1 MNQPVQKNT
10 LYVGGL
16 AEEVNESI
24 LHSAFI
30 PFGDIKDVKTPLDQ
44 ATQKHRSF
52 GFVTFLEKEDAA
64 AAMDNMD
71 GAELYGRVLTVNYAL
86 PERIKGGEQGWA
98 AQPIWADADTWF
110 ERQQQEE
117 EMQRIQAENRAAMQ
131 AAEELHRKKMAQER
145 EGEKDEEVEG
155 KDDPMA
161 RVEAHK
167 RKMNNSEIL
176 RENEIRKKL
185 TQQLFPNKLLL
196 SPANLKNS
204 TLALMEDRE
213 CKNENK
219 KITS

>member
-1 MNQPVQKNT
+1 MARPVQKTT

-16 AEEVNESI
+16 AEEVNETI

-71 GAELYGRVLTVNYAL
+71 NAELYGRVLTVNYAL
-86 PERIKGGEQGWA
+86 PEKIKGGEQGWA
-98 AQPIWADADTWF
+98 AQPVWADADTWF

-117 EMQRIQAENRAAMQ
+117 EMLRVQAENRAEMQ
-131 AAEELHRKKMAQER
+131 KAEELHRKKLADER
-145 EGEKDEEVEG
+145 EGERDEDTEM

-161 RVEAHK
+161 RAEAEVLYQ
-167 RKMNNSEIL
+167 NGS
-176 RENEIRKKL
+176 
-185 TQQLFPNKLLL
+185 
-196 SPANLKNS
+196 S
-204 TLALMEDRE
+204 
-213 CKNENK
+213 
-219 KITS
+219 

>member
-1 MNQPVQKNT
+1 MNVQVQKNT

-16 AEEVNESI
+16 AEEVDEKI
-24 LHSAFI
+24 LHAAFV

-52 GFVTFLEKEDAA
+52 GFVTFLEREDAA

-117 EMQRIQAENRAAMQ
+117 EMQRLQAEQRAAMET
-131 AAEELHRKKMAQER
+131 AEKLHREKLAEER
-145 EGEKDEEVEG
+145 EGEKEENTET
-155 KDDPMA
+155 KADPMA
-161 RVEAHK
+161 IAEA
-167 RKMNNSEIL
+167 E
-176 RENEIRKKL
+176 
-185 TQQLFPNKLLL
+185 T
-196 SPANLKNS
+196 LKQSN
-204 TLALMEDRE
+204 
-213 CKNENK
+213 
-219 KITS
+219 

>member
-1 MNQPVQKNT
+1 MAGLQVQKNT

-16 AEEVNESI
+16 AEEVNEAI

-52 GFVTFLEKEDAA
+52 GFVTFLEKDDAA

-110 ERQQQEE
+110 ERQKQEE
-117 EMQRIQAENRAAMQ
+117 EMQRLQAESQAAMR
-131 AAEELHRKKMAQER
+131 AAEELHRKKLAQER
-145 EGEKDEEVEG
+145 EGEKEEEESAKG
-155 KDDPMA
+155 DPMA
-161 RVEAHK
+161 AVEAEALK
-167 RKMNNSEIL
+167 ENN
-176 RENEIRKKL
+176 K
-185 TQQLFPNKLLL
+185 
-196 SPANLKNS
+196 
-204 TLALMEDRE
+204 
-213 CKNENK
+213 
-219 KITS
+219 

>member
-1 MNQPVQKNT
+1 MNLQVQKNT

-24 LHSAFI
+24 LHAAFI

-71 GAELYGRVLTVNYAL
+71 NAELYGRVLTVNYAL

-117 EMQRIQAENRAAMQ
+117 EMQRLQAEHRAVME
-131 AAEELHRKKMAQER
+131 AAEELHRKKLAQER
-145 EGEKDEEVEG
+145 EGEKEEETMT

-161 RVEAHK
+161 VAEA
-167 RKMNNSEIL
+167 EA
-176 RENEIRKKL
+176 EA
-185 TQQLFPNKLLL
+185 L
-196 SPANLKNS
+196 SSK
-204 TLALMEDRE
+204 E
-213 CKNENK
+213 
-219 KITS
+219 

>member
-1 MNQPVQKNT
+1 MAQQHQVQKNT

-52 GFVTFLEKEDAA
+52 GFVTFLEREDAA

-71 GAELYGRVLTVNYAL
+71 NAELYGRVLTVNYAL
-86 PERIKGGEQGWA
+86 PEKIKGGEQGWA

-110 ERQQQEE
+110 ERQKQEE
-117 EMQRIQAENRAAMQ
+117 EMQRVQAENRAAMQ
-131 AAEELHRKKMAQER
+131 AAEELHRKKLAEER
-145 EGEKDEEVEG
+145 EGEKEENEN

-161 RVEAHK
+161 RAEAEVLNQ
-167 RKMNNSEIL
+167 NNS
-176 RENEIRKKL
+176 
-185 TQQLFPNKLLL
+185 
-196 SPANLKNS
+196 S
-204 TLALMEDRE
+204 
-213 CKNENK
+213 
-219 KITS
+219 

>member
-1 MNQPVQKNT
+1 MANLAVQKNT

-16 AEEVNESI
+16 AEEVNEAI
-24 LHSAFI
+24 LHAAFI

-52 GFVTFLEKEDAA
+52 GFVTFLEKEDAIQ
-64 AAMDNMD
+64 AMDNMD

-117 EMQRIQAENRAAMQ
+117 EMQRMQAENRAALQ
-131 AAEELHRKKMAQER
+131 AAEELHRKKMAQDR
-145 EGEKDEEVEG
+145 EGEKEEDTEM

-161 RVEAHK
+161 KAEAEALK
-167 RKMNNSEIL
+167 QSNS
-176 RENEIRKKL
+176 
-185 TQQLFPNKLLL
+185 
-196 SPANLKNS
+196 S
-204 TLALMEDRE
+204 
-213 CKNENK
+213 
-219 KITS
+219 